1 MLAILSDVHANL
13 PALQAVLDHA
23 RSRGCTRYLS
33 LGDVVGYGAQPGQ
46 CIELLQALGVTN
58 ILGNHD
64 GYVVRNEDCP
74 RSRHVSRI
82 LAFQRSVLR
91 PGHVDWLRRSSN
103 LLRDGNR
110 LFLHGGPEDPLDQYL
125 YDVSRATLP
134 EGVRW
139 LFAGHTH
146 VQAHADFGDSCFCNP
161 GSVGQPRD
169 GDWRAGYATFDG
181 DRLELHRVPYDV
193 EQAAAAMRAAGFE
206 SFYYENLFQGA
217 QLGGR
222 VDRITVHHA

>member
-1 MLAILSDVHANL
+1 MLVILSDVHANL
-13 PALQAVLDHA
+13 PALQAVLAHA
-23 RSRGCTRYLS
+23 RSRGCTRHLS
-33 LGDVVGYGAQPGQ
+33 LGDVVGYGAQPGE
-46 CIELLQALGVTN
+46 CIELLQEHGVPN

-64 GYVVRNEDCP
+64 GYVIRGEDCP

-82 LAFQRSVLR
+82 LAFQRSVLAPR
-91 PGHVDWLRRSSN
+91 HLDWLRQSAD
-103 LLRDGNR
+103 LLREGDR
-110 LFLHGGPEDPLDQYL
+110 LFVHGGPEDPLDQYL
-125 YDVSRATLP
+125 YDVSRETLP

-146 VQAHADFGDSCFCNP
+146 VQVHAEFGNRGFCNP

-169 GDWRAGYATFDG
+169 GDWRPGYAILDG
-181 DRLELHRVPYDV
+181 ERLELHRVPYDV
-193 EQAAAAMRAAGFE
+193 DRAAAAMRAAGFE
-206 SFYYENLFQGA
+206 SFYYENLFGGA